1 VAEELRGE
9 GQVLVSVA
17 EEGHVPRACDAVW
30 EVRNGS
36 VDVRKGAEDAV

>member
-17 EEGHVPRACDAVW
+17 EEGHVPETCDAVW
-30 EVRNGS
+30 EVRSGR
-36 VDVRKGAEDAV
+36 VDVREEGTDAV